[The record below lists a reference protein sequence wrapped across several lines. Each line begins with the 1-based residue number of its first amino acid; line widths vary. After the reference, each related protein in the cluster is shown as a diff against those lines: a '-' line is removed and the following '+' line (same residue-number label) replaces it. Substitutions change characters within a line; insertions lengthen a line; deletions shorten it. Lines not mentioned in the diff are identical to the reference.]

1 MSQDEDNHKL
11 NVKLPLS
18 ADQFP
23 FSFSFSFDRLYSKT
37 YINIW
42 QKLWNTCLRGI
53 LVVYNVQSLEKRL
66 STEWIIKEV
75 CHTRKNST
83 EVLTTKVRG
92 SFSIYYNYTY
102 YKFDILCISLKSRHS
117 RRYSAAKKICIDR
130 TTVLGMLN
138 HQFLA

>member
-1 MSQDEDNHKL
+1 MFK
-11 NVKLPLS
+11 
-18 ADQFP
+18 A
-23 FSFSFSFDRLYSKT
+23 SK
-37 YINIW
+37 
-42 QKLWNTCLRGI
+42 
-53 LVVYNVQSLEKRL
+53 KRL

-117 RRYSAAKKICIDR
+117 RRYSAAKKICIDTAVVGNAKSLVFGKR
-130 TTVLGMLN
+130 FRKDEAKTSIEMN
-138 HQFLA
+138 WI